1 MDIDPLEIAGQDDED
16 SSSQENQKN
25 NLNNYVAI
33 TIALLATFLGIC
45 NVKAGNIAQA
55 MQQAQADKIDYWAWY
70 QARNIRE
77 EIAQATAAQLQVQ
90 SLGQPENIRS
100 SYQEQILNY
109 QAIAKSQNEKKDKLQ
124 EQAEGFQKT
133 YEQLNVHDDQFDL
146 SEASLSLAIALLAM
160 TSLLQKR
167 WLFYVALLPTGFG
180 VFMGLAGL
188 LSLNI
193 KIDPL
198 TQLLS
203 RDPAEQQLAQTQS
216 VTKF

>member
-1 MDIDPLEIAGQDDED
+1 MDIDPLEIAGQDNED
-16 SSSQENQKN
+16 SLSEETSKN

-77 EIAQATAAQLQVQ
+77 DIAQSAATQLQVQ
-90 SLGQPENIRS
+90 SLNQPENIRG
-100 SYQEQILNY
+100 SYQQQILSY
-109 QAIAKSQNEKKDKLQ
+109 QAIAKSQSEKKEKLQ
-124 EQAEGFQKT
+124 AQAEGYQKT

-167 WLFYVALLPTGFG
+167 WLFFIALLPTGFG
-180 VFMGLAGL
+180 VFMGMAGL

-193 KIDPL
+193 KVDPL

-203 RDPAEQQLAQTQS
+203 RELSQQPIAQVDTL
-216 VTKF
+216 K